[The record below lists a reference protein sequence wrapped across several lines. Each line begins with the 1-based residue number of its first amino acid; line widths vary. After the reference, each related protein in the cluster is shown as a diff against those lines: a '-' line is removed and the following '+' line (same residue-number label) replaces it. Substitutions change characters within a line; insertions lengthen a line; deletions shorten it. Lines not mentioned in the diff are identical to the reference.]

1 MAKKNRDGVEVLTM
15 VYIGPSI
22 PRSNLRRS
30 MIIKGTGEDIA
41 AFIAEQKEQY
51 PEIEHL
57 MFEPGSLA
65 DALRKVESR
74 GNILHKYFKD
84 MEARAANMRARRG

>member
-1 MAKKNRDGVEVLTM
+1 MAKKNRGMVEVLTM

-30 MIIKGTGEDIA
+30 MIVKGTEENIE

-57 MFEPGSLA
+57 MFGPDKLA

-74 GNILHKYFKD
+74 GNILHKYYKD
-84 MEARAANMRARRG
+84 MEARAANMRTKRG

>member
-1 MAKKNRDGVEVLTM
+1 MAKKSNKEAEVLTM

-30 MIIKGTGEDIA
+30 MIIKGTEETIA
-41 AFIAEQKEQY
+41 DFVKEMKEQY

-57 MFEPGSLA
+57 MFPPDKLA
-65 DALRKVESR
+65 EAVQKVEAR
-74 GNILHKYFKD
+74 GSILHKYYKD
-84 MEARAANMRARRG
+84 MEAKAANARARRG